1 MKKTWKIILCT
12 AFSLLTIATVA
23 LPAVFAATPSVTE
36 FADNSQVKEFQEAIA
51 KLEKE
56 QAALQNQLKNLK
68 NQVYSEQQKAKDIA
82 NLILSTE
89 KKIEVTQSLLKALS
103 EQIATKENE
112 IADKQAQI
120 EAKAAEVAD
129 TRAKFLLLVRAQYEG
144 EPINLLT
151 VILGADGIADL
162 LSRIE
167 YMASILDYNAKL
179 LAKFKAEKQELEE
192 MKTALE
198 VARTNLESDY
208 DTQVAYSETLERE
221 KADLDL
227 QKGDQDQYVASLRMS
242 QAEIQKEYDE
252 AKKAEEEEN
261 KRLEK
266 LLKELAAAS
275 RKEYVGGKFI
285 WPVDVSI
292 KRISSDY
299 GYRTYW
305 YKGKKVSDF
314 HMGIDIPASVGT
326 DIYAVQS
333 GEIILATKHSSYG
346 NYIIVDHG
354 GGITTLYAH
363 CSKLL
368 KKVGDKV
375 TQGDHIAEM
384 GSTGQSTGS
393 HLHIEVR
400 VNGKHE
406 DPIANGWLVQPK

>member
-51 KLEKE
+51 KLGKE

-112 IADKQAQI
+112 IAEKQAQI

>member
-112 IADKQAQI
+112 IAEKQAQI